1 MPSYAGAPNPWWPWR
16 PTDAGGMHAHQYAV
30 KKKLCLLTYFA
41 FIAPLYY
48 LSLKNLPNAATA

>member
-1 MPSYAGAPNPWWPWR
+1 
-16 PTDAGGMHAHQYAV
+16 MHAHQYAV